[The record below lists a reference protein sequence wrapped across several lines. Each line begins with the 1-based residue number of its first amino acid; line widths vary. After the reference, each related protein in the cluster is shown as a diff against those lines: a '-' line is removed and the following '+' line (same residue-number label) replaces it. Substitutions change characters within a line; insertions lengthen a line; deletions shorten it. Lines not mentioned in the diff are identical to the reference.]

1 MNDQPES
8 HNKKIHFDHL
18 AHLYDEPKFYMS
30 ELEFLEQKIEA
41 KLDKINEEALRTFDQ
56 LSVLFQLSEKLL
68 RDSIDATIDTD
79 NNVIKFEAL
88 DRAIN
93 DLKITLKDIQTKLN
107 R

>member
-41 KLDKINEEALRTFDQ
+41 KLDKINEQISA
-56 LSVLFQLSEKLL
+56 LFQLSTKFL
-68 RDSIDATIDTD
+68 RDNLDFQIEID
-79 NNVIKFEAL
+79 NNSQRFEMLNLDVNTLIIRIK
-88 DRAIN
+88 
-93 DLKITLKDIQTKLN
+93 DLEDKAKN
-107 R
+107 E